1 MLYRRTSCNQEQ
13 QPAESCHIDL
23 LYILLTHC
31 CSSVNRILMKYILA
45 ALFLLLTGTKPVH
58 ADSAYGRA
66 VERIR
71 NDIEFFAAD
80 EQEGRG
86 VATEGIERAAERIIA
101 EYESIGLKPAMPDG
115 SWRQK
120 FDVKIGTIG
129 LSDDTRIRF
138 RHANGRLLTAHAGID
153 CQPLRKGGSGNA
165 TGNLM
170 FVGYGISAPEF
181 GYDEYANLDVTGKT
195 VIVIRRVPGQGDPQ
209 APFSGSEISSH
220 AYIDTK
226 LRLAKKN
233 GAAAVL
239 FVNDPHTTPDPTTE
253 DLVAI
258 DGFGSR
264 GNGLPFVQVRQR
276 FLNQMFAE
284 QPIRTTDGI
293 TLTTLQAVCDHLDRT
308 LTPLSQ
314 EMGTWSSEITVDF
327 TGQTVEASNLVGVV
341 EGEGPHSDETIIIGG
356 HYDHIGFG
364 DYGSRARSRR
374 GQVHNGADDNASG
387 TAAVL
392 ELARRVAD
400 GPPPAR
406 RIVFICFSGEERGL
420 LGSKHYVQYPLY
432 PLEDTI
438 VMLNFDMIGT
448 VRNNRVEING
458 VGTGAE
464 FLPLVQQADD
474 ESDLDVKVVANSFGG
489 SDHLPFYRKQIP
501 VMFCF
506 TGVTDRYH
514 TPDDDIEM
522 INMDGV
528 AAVVDLSETL
538 FHSIDQMESRPT
550 FRRTSRGR
558 KSIAVLGIR
567 PDLSTVGNSEG
578 VRVLGVRQGSPARN
592 ASVQVGDVIVKIDDD
607 EIHSYADLN
616 DFLRESSGGR
626 KVVVWVDR
634 DGQRIGLHVTLGQTS
649 Q

>member
-1 MLYRRTSCNQEQ
+1 MRFSAAAVSGL
-13 QPAESCHIDL
+13 IF
-23 LYILLTHC
+23 
-31 CSSVNRILMKYILA
+31 LA
-45 ALFLLLTGTKPVH
+45 GPVSAASERAGT
-58 ADSAYGRA
+58 
-66 VERIR
+66 VERLR
-71 NDIEFFAAD
+71 SDIEFFAAD

-86 VATEGIERAAERIIA
+86 VATDGIQRAAERIIA

-115 SWRQK
+115 SWRQT

-129 LSDDTRIRF
+129 LTDDTRVRF
-138 RHANGRLLTAHAGID
+138 RRSNGTLLTGAPAID
-153 CQPLRKGGSGNA
+153 CQPLLKGG
-165 TGNLM
+165 TGTSTGGLV
-170 FVGYGISAPEF
+170 FVGYGISAPELN
-181 GYDEYANLDVTGKT
+181 YDEYANVDVAGKT
-195 VIVIRRVPGQGDPQ
+195 LIVIRRVPGQGDPNT
-209 APFSGSEISSH
+209 PFAGDEISSH
-220 AYIDTK
+220 AYVDTK

-239 FVNDPHTTPDPTTE
+239 FVNDPHTTPDPAAE
-253 DLVAI
+253 DLVDI

-264 GNGLPFVQVRQR
+264 GNGPPFIQVRQR
-276 FLNQMFAE
+276 FLNQLLAE
-284 QPIRTTDGI
+284 HPILTTDG
-293 TLTTLQAVCDHLDRT
+293 TVLTTLQAVCDHLDRT

-314 EMGTWSSEITVDF
+314 EMGSWSTDINIGF
-327 TGQTVEASNLVGVV
+327 TGKTVKASNLVGVV
-341 EGEGPHSDETIIIGG
+341 EGEGPHADETIIIGG

-364 DYGSRARSRR
+364 DYGSRARSRK
-374 GQVHNGADDNASG
+374 GLVHNGADDNASG

-392 ELARRVAD
+392 ELARRIAD
-400 GPPPAR
+400 GPPPDR

-420 LGSKHYVQYPLY
+420 LGSKHYVRHPLF

-474 ESDLDVKVVANSFGG
+474 ESELEVKVVANSFGG

-528 AAVVDLSETL
+528 AAIVDLSETL

-558 KSIAVLGIR
+558 KNIAVLGIR
-567 PDLSTVGNSEG
+567 PDLSTLGNSKG

-592 ASVQVGDVIVKIDDD
+592 ASVQVGDVIVKIDDK

-616 DFLRESSGGR
+616 DFLRKSSGDR
-626 KVVVWVDR
+626 KVVVWVNR

>member
-1 MLYRRTSCNQEQ
+1 MRYFAAVVYGLSLCAGILNAG
-13 QPAESCHIDL
+13 AE
-23 LYILLTHC
+23 
-31 CSSVNRILMKYILA
+31 RA
-45 ALFLLLTGTKPVH
+45 GT
-58 ADSAYGRA
+58 

-71 NDIEFFAAD
+71 SDIEFFAAD
-80 EQEGRG
+80 EQQGRG
-86 VATEGIERAAERIIA
+86 VATEGIERSAERIIA
-101 EYESIGLKPAMPDG
+101 EYESIGLKPAMADG
-115 SWRQK
+115 SWRQT
-120 FDVKIGTIG
+120 FDVKIGKIG
-129 LSDDTRIRF
+129 LSDDTIVRF
-138 RHANGRLLTAHAGID
+138 RHRNGKLLRADTGID
-153 CQPLRKGGSGNA
+153 CQPLLKGGKGTV
-165 TGNLM
+165 TGGLV
-170 FVGYGISAPEF
+170 FAGYGISAPER
-181 GYDEYANLDVTGKT
+181 GYDEYANLDVAGKV
-195 VIVIRRVPGQGDPQ
+195 VIVIRRVPGQGDPN
-209 APFSGSEISSH
+209 APFTGDDISTH
-220 AYIDTK
+220 AYVDTK
-226 LRLAKKN
+226 LRLAQKN
-233 GAAAVL
+233 KAAAVL
-239 FVNDPHTTPDPTTE
+239 FVNDPFTTSDSSTE
-253 DLVAI
+253 ELVAI
-258 DGFGSR
+258 NGFGSR
-264 GNGLPFVQVRQR
+264 GNGPPFIQVRQR
-276 FLNQMFAE
+276 FVDELLAE
-284 QPIRTTDGI
+284 HPIKGADGTAI
-293 TLTTLQAVCDHLDRT
+293 TSLEAVCEQIDESM
-308 LTPLSQ
+308 TPLSQ

-341 EGEGPHSDETIIIGG
+341 EGKGAHSDETIIIGG

-392 ELARRVAD
+392 ELARRIAD

-420 LGSKHYVQYPLY
+420 LGSKHYVQHPLY
-432 PLEDTI
+432 PLENTI

-474 ESDLDVKVVANSFGG
+474 ESELDVKVVANSFGG

-528 AAVVDLSETL
+528 AAVVDLSEIL

-550 FRRTSRGR
+550 FRRTQRGR

-567 PDLSTVGNSEG
+567 PDLSPVGNTDG
-578 VRVLGVRQGSPARN
+578 VRVLGVRPVSPARN
-592 ASVQVGDVIVKIDDD
+592 ASVQVGDVIVKMDDVTV
-607 EIHSYADLN
+607 HSYADLN
-616 DFLRESSGGR
+616 DFLRKSSGGQ
-626 KVVVWVDR
+626 KVVVWVER